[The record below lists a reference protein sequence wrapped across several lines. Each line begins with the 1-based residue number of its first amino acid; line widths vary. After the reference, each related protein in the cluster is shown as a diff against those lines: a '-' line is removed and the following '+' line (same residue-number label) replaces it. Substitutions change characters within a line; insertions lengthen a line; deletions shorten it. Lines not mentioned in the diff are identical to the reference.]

1 MDANGHNICYPQN
14 RNPQMATQPLWAIG
28 AGYVQRAIDHFPRQG
43 EDGPWRM
50 TMDYNADAKMLR
62 DGPVEDENLR
72 FSSNIATSVA
82 AEDLALI
89 A

>member
-1 MDANGHNICYPQN
+1 
-14 RNPQMATQPLWAIG
+14 MATQPLWAIG

-43 EDGPWRM
+43 ENGPWRM